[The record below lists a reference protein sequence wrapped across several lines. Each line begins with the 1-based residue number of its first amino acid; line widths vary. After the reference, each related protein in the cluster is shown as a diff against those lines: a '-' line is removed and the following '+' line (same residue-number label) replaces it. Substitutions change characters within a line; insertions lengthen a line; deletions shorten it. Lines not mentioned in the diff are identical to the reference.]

1 MSGKYKSG
9 AQKRKERDKKDS
21 ETAKGQTT
29 MATFMKKPRALDPC
43 DASIASTSNASP
55 SL

>member
-1 MSGKYKSG
+1 MIGKYKSG

-29 MATFMKKPRALDPC
+29 LGTFMKKPKAL
-43 DASIASTSNASP
+43 AS
-55 SL
+55 